1 MSNRALI
8 VFAAVL
14 AGLCALAK
22 DVVFTGAKIGTTVLG
37 LLACALLAAQPGAAA
52 EPFPRSLVS
61 RMLDA
66 RDGFKAPAK
75 ALRVEADAGAD
86 PAQWPFDIARIER
99 LLEQALERAED
110 GTYRLKRDDAG
121 GDARARST
129 RALAYVN
136 KVIAEWAVLALD
148 AKFARCDAA
157 TVKALA
163 GYRVDMDPNFWDAFA
178 ILSQKGLHG
187 GGSVL
192 VGGWIAGWKITDR
205 IYLLLTSELAKDGCP
220 RDYQFVMWD
229 GRKDWPIMGFDTFPD
244 AARALTA
251 LRIKTSPAAANNL
264 AALLHARDA
273 NRALYMPEYVETLLR
288 RAATAGCDC
297 AFYNLGVIME
307 EQGDLEQAKAFFSR
321 APAR

>member
-1 MSNRALI
+1 MTKIGAKVLGFLAYAL
-8 VFAAVL
+8 FAA
-14 AGLCALAK
+14 
-22 DVVFTGAKIGTTVLG
+22 
-37 LLACALLAAQPGAAA
+37 QMGAAA
-52 EPFPRSLVS
+52 ELFPRSLVS

-75 ALRVEADAGAD
+75 ALRVEADAGAN
-86 PAQWPFDIARIER
+86 PTQWPFDVARIER
-99 LLEQALERAED
+99 LLEQALVRAED

-121 GDARARST
+121 GDARARAT

-136 KVIAEWAVLALD
+136 KVIAEWAILALD

-163 GYRVDMDPNFWDAFA
+163 GYRVDTDPNFWDAFA
-178 ILSQKGLHG
+178 ILTQKGLHG

-192 VGGWIAGWKITDR
+192 VGGWITGWKITDR
-205 IYLLLTSELAKDGCP
+205 IYLLLTSELAKEGCP

-251 LRIKTSPAAANNL
+251 LRIKTTPLAANNL

-273 NRALYMPEYVETLLR
+273 NRALYMPEYVEALLR

-321 APAR
+321 TSVR

>member
-1 MSNRALI
+1 MKSRTLI
-8 VFAAVL
+8 VFA
-14 AGLCALAK
+14 
-22 DVVFTGAKIGTTVLG
+22 F
-37 LLACALLAAQPGAAA
+37 ACALLAVWTGAAA
-52 EPFPRSLVS
+52 EMFPRSLVS
-61 RMLDA
+61 RMMDA

-75 ALRVEADAGAD
+75 AMRVEADVGAD
-86 PAQWPFDIARIER
+86 PAQWPFDVARVER
-99 LLEQALERAED
+99 LLEQALVRAED

-121 GDARARST
+121 GDARARIA

-136 KVIAEWAVLALD
+136 KVIAEWAILSLD

-163 GYRVDMDPNFWDAFA
+163 GYRVDTDPNFWDAFA
-178 ILSQKGLHG
+178 ILTRKGLRG

-192 VGGWIAGWKITDR
+192 VGGWITGWKITDR

-251 LRIKTSPAAANNL
+251 LRIKASPAAANNL

-307 EQGDLEQAKAFFSR
+307 EQGNLEQARAFFSR
-321 APAR
+321 TTAK